1 MNWFTR
7 IFSLRREDTW
17 TSSAEEPGEYVE
29 VGPLPTAAASR
40 PGFALSATALEGL
53 TGRRGVG
60 RARHVPAQAFT
71 PSQPVSSIERFA
83 GRSALLD
90 RVIRAIED
98 QQLHVIIYGDRGI
111 GKTSLMRV
119 VAELA
124 KSARYIVHFTSCGEQ
139 SEFYETFRSVASQ
152 IRLLYD
158 GSLDPGDEDVERGGT
173 LADRLPVG
181 DFTASQLTEVLEGI
195 SGTRVLIMLD
205 EFDRAESPRFRAS
218 IAELIKNLSDR
229 SIRVQ
234 IMIAG
239 VASNLTDLIAHIP
252 SIRRNIIGIAVP
264 NMDED
269 EIREMVTIANKNG
282 GPAFLPA
289 AVEALARV
297 SAGLPYLA
305 ALIGQHAAIAAIEQQ
320 SPEVTA
326 DHVSVA
332 TERAAADILSRLSP
346 LVTHSLRDERARE
359 PGSLL
364 WSCAA
369 DAIENDGLIS
379 SPALIAK
386 LSDEGAAFKRL
397 VLPVDGDPLERWQFI
412 EDGVS
417 SYIWLAVTADG
428 EIARNPRC

>member
-7 IFSLRREDTW
+7 IFSLRREDPW
-17 TSSAEEPGEYVE
+17 ASDAEEPGDHVE
-29 VGPLPTAAASR
+29 VVAVQATAAAR
-40 PGFALSATALEGL
+40 PGFAVSATALEGL
-53 TGRRGVG
+53 TARGG
-60 RARHVPAQAFT
+60 GARARPVPAQAFT
-71 PSQPVSSIERFA
+71 PSQPVSSMERFA

-124 KSARYIVHFTSCGEQ
+124 KGARYIVHFTSCGEQ
-139 SEFYETFRSVASQ
+139 SEFSETFRSVASQ

-320 SPEVTA
+320 SLEVTA

-379 SPALIAK
+379 TPALIAK
-386 LSDEGAAFKRL
+386 LSDEGAALKRL

-417 SYIWLAVTADG
+417 SYIWLAVN
-428 EIARNPRC
+428 R

>member
-7 IFSLRREDTW
+7 IFSRSQEDLW
-17 TSSAEEPGEYVE
+17 AGNADESGESVQI
-29 VGPLPTAAASR
+29 VSPQPPAPTGPS
-40 PGFALSATALEGL
+40 FALNATALERLIVRGGG
-53 TGRRGVG
+53 GRTQYVR
-60 RARHVPAQAFT
+60 AQAFT
-71 PSQPVSSIERFA
+71 PSQPVSSVERFA

-98 QQLHVIIYGDRGI
+98 QQLHVVVYGDRGI

-124 KSARYIVHFTSCGEQ
+124 KGARYIVHYTSCGEQ
-139 SEFYETFRSVASQ
+139 SEFSETFRSVASQ

-158 GSLDPGDEDVERGGT
+158 GSVDPGDENVERGGT

-181 DFTASQLTEVLEGI
+181 DFTASQLTEVFESI

-269 EIREMVTIANKNG
+269 EIREMVAIAKQNG
-282 GPAFLPA
+282 GPIFLPT
-289 AVEALARV
+289 AVTALARA

-305 ALIGQHAAIAAIEQQ
+305 ALIGQHAALAAIEQR
-320 SPEVTA
+320 SLEVDVA
-326 DHVSVA
+326 HVDVA

-346 LVTHSLRDERARE
+346 LVTYSLRDEDARKR
-359 PGSLL
+359 GSFL
-364 WSCAA
+364 WSCAV
-369 DAIENDGLIS
+369 DAIENDGLITD
-379 SPALIAK
+379 PALIAR
-386 LSDEGAAFKRL
+386 LSSEGELLKRL
-397 VLPVDGDPLERWQFI
+397 VLPIEGDPLERWQFV

-417 SYIWLAVTADG
+417 SYIWLA
-428 EIARNPRC
+428 ERR

>member
-1 MNWFTR
+1 MEIVQFQ
-7 IFSLRREDTW
+7 
-17 TSSAEEPGEYVE
+17 P
-29 VGPLPTAAASR
+29 PAAVR
-40 PGFALSATALEGL
+40 PGFAVNATALERL
-53 TGRRGVG
+53 TARGG
-60 RARHVPAQAFT
+60 TARARHVPAQAFT
-71 PSQPVSSIERFA
+71 PSQPVSSMERFA

-124 KSARYIVHFTSCGEQ
+124 KGARYIVHFTSCGEQ
-139 SEFYETFRSVASQ
+139 SEFSETFRSVASQ

-173 LADRLPVG
+173 LADRLPAG
-181 DFTASQLTEVLEGI
+181 DFTASQLTEVFEGI

-264 NMDED
+264 NMDQD
-269 EIREMVTIANKNG
+269 EIRDMVAIAHRNG
-282 GPAFLPA
+282 GPAFRPA

-305 ALIGQHAAIAAIEQQ
+305 ALIGQHAAIAAIEKEA
-320 SPEVTA
+320 SEVDA
-326 DHVSVA
+326 DHLGVA
-332 TERAAADILSRLSP
+332 TDRAAADILSRLSP
-346 LVTHSLRDERARE
+346 LVTYNLRDEGARE
-359 PGSLL
+359 RDSLL
-364 WSCAA
+364 WSCAV
-369 DAIENDGLIS
+369 DAIENDGLITT
-379 SPALIAK
+379 PELVAR
-386 LSDEGAAFKRL
+386 LSDENEALKKL
-397 VLPVDGDPLERWQFI
+397 VLPIDEDPLERWQFV

-417 SYIWLAVTADG
+417 SYIWLAG
-428 EIARNPRC
+428 HR

>member
-7 IFSLRREDTW
+7 IFSRRREDPW
-17 TSSAEEPGEYVE
+17 AGYDEGPREPIEIDPFPPPA
-29 VGPLPTAAASR
+29 VGR
-40 PGFALSATALEGL
+40 PGFAVNATALERL
-53 TGRRGVG
+53 TARGG
-60 RARHVPAQAFT
+60 AARTRHVPAQAFT
-71 PSQPVSSIERFA
+71 PSQPVSSLERFA

-124 KSARYIVHFTSCGEQ
+124 KGARYIVHFTSCGEQ
-139 SEFYETFRSVASQ
+139 SEFSETFRSVASQ

-173 LADRLPVG
+173 LADRLPAG
-181 DFTASQLTEVLEGI
+181 DFTASQLTEVFEGI

-252 SIRRNIIGIAVP
+252 SIRRNIVGIAVP
-264 NMDED
+264 NMGED
-269 EIREMVTIANKNG
+269 EIRDMVAIACKNG
-282 GPAFLPA
+282 GPAFRPA

-320 SPEVTA
+320 ASEVDE
-326 DHVSVA
+326 DHLGVA
-332 TERAAADILSRLSP
+332 TDRAAVDILSRLSP
-346 LVTHSLRDERARE
+346 LVIHSLRDESARDRD
-359 PGSLL
+359 SLL
-364 WSCAA
+364 WACAV
-369 DAIENDGLIS
+369 DAIENDGLITT
-379 SPALIAK
+379 PELIARLSVERTALMK
-386 LSDEGAAFKRL
+386 LVRPIDE
-397 VLPVDGDPLERWQFI
+397 DPLERWQFV

-417 SYIWLAVTADG
+417 SYIWLADNSL
-428 EIARNPRC
+428 RKL